1 MARTSARLDDL
12 AEPGTLR
19 FSAMA
24 SQRKAAGERGS
35 SWDSVMTP
43 EPGDIIATGTPA
55 GVRMAHDPQVWL
67 RDGDVVEIGIDE
79 IGTLRS
85 PVRA

>member
-1 MARTSARLDDL
+1 
-12 AEPGTLR
+12 
-19 FSAMA
+19 
-24 SQRKAAGERGS
+24 
-35 SWDSVMTP
+35 MTP

-55 GVRMAHDPQVWL
+55 GVGMAHDPQVWL